1 VLYQPQRAG
10 ARLRDR
16 SFLTSDRT
24 VIAAA
29 FFVGPK
35 ANWPAYLA
43 QQRYLILHLCKKVAK
58 IVLAFPDVRPR

>member
-1 VLYQPQRAG
+1 VLDQPQRAG
-10 ARLRDR
+10 PRPRDR

-43 QQRYLILHLCKKVAK
+43 QQSYLISRLCKKVAK
-58 IVLAFPDVRPR
+58 IVLAFPDVQTR